1 MKMELVASLLVMSFY
16 WLCLG
21 NHIIVVS
28 GLCLGDQK
36 SLLLQFKN
44 NLTFTNMA
52 DRNSSRLKSWNA
64 SDDCCRWMG
73 VTCDKEGHVT
83 ALDLSRESISGGFV
97 NSSVLFNLQH
107 LQSLNLASN
116 NFNSVI
122 PSGFNN
128 LDKLTY
134 LNLSYAGF
142 VGQIPIEI
150 SQLTR
155 LITLHISS
163 FLQHLKLEDPNLQS
177 LVQNL
182 TSIRQLYLDGVSISA
197 PGYEW
202 CSALLSLRDLQELSL
217 SRCNLLGP
225 LDPSLARLESL
236 SVIALDE
243 NDLSS
248 PVPETFAHFKSL
260 TMLRLSKCK
269 LTGIFPQ
276 KVFNIGTLSLIDI
289 SSNNNLHGFFPDF
302 PLRGSLQ
309 TLRVSKTNFTRSI
322 PPSIGNMRNLSE
334 LDLSHCGFSGKI
346 PNSLSNLPK
355 LNYLDMSHNRFT
367 GPMTSFVMV
376 KKLTHLDLSHNDLS
390 GILPSS
396 YFEGLQNLV
405 HIDLSNNSF
414 TGRTPSILFTL
425 PSLQNLWLSNNLF
438 TQLEEFMN
446 VTSSRLVT
454 LYMSNN
460 NLSGTIPSSLFALPL
475 LQEIRLSHNH
485 LSQLDEFINVSSSIL
500 DTLDLSSNNLSGPF
514 PTSIFQISTLSVL
527 RLSSNK
533 FNGLVHLNKLKSL
546 TELELS
552 YNNLSVNAN
561 FTNVGPSSFP
571 SISYLNMASCNLK
584 TFPGFLRNLSTL
596 MHLDLSNNQIQG
608 IVPNWI
614 WKLPDLYDLN
624 ISYNLLTKLEGPFQ
638 NLTSNLDYLD
648 LHYNKLEGPIPVFP
662 KDAMFLDLSS
672 NNFSSLIPRDIG
684 NYLSQTYFLSLSNNS
699 LHGSIPES
707 ICNASSLQMLDL
719 SINNITG
726 TIPPCLMIM
735 SETLQVLNLKNN
747 NLSGSIPDTVPASC
761 ILWSL
766 NLHGNLLDG
775 PIPNSLAYCS
785 MLEVLDVGSNQI
797 SGGFPC
803 ILKEIS
809 TLRILVVRN
818 NKFKGSL
825 RCSESNKTWEMLQIV
840 DIAFNNFSGKLP
852 GKYFATW
859 KRNISLLEEYK
870 GQLKSI
876 EKSFYDSED
885 GRVYYEDNLTLL
897 KDLNQLLLPNIYTIL
912 TSIDVSSNHFEGPI
926 PKDLMDFE
934 ELVVLNLSNN
944 ALSGEIPSLMDLSYN
959 HLVGK
964 IPTGAQFSTF
974 SNDSYEGN
982 EGLYGLPLSKK
993 ADDEEPEPRLYGS
1006 PLSNNADDEEAEP
1019 RLAYTIDWNLNSV
1032 GFGLVFGHGIV
1043 FGPLLVWKQWSV
1055 WYWQLVHKVLCRIFA
1070 QMYLEYVTG
1079 GGHTYTTLRWGH

>member
-1 MKMELVASLLVMSFY
+1 
-16 WLCLG
+16 
-21 NHIIVVS
+21 
-28 GLCLGDQK
+28 
-36 SLLLQFKN
+36 
-44 NLTFTNMA
+44 
-52 DRNSSRLKSWNA
+52 
-64 SDDCCRWMG
+64 
-73 VTCDKEGHVT
+73 
-83 ALDLSRESISGGFV
+83 
-97 NSSVLFNLQH
+97 
-107 LQSLNLASN
+107 
-116 NFNSVI
+116 
-122 PSGFNN
+122 
-128 LDKLTY
+128 
-134 LNLSYAGF
+134 
-142 VGQIPIEI
+142 
-150 SQLTR
+150 
-155 LITLHISS
+155 
-163 FLQHLKLEDPNLQS
+163 
-177 LVQNL
+177 
-182 TSIRQLYLDGVSISA
+182 
-197 PGYEW
+197 
-202 CSALLSLRDLQELSL
+202 
-217 SRCNLLGP
+217 
-225 LDPSLARLESL
+225 
-236 SVIALDE
+236 
-243 NDLSS
+243 
-248 PVPETFAHFKSL
+248 
-260 TMLRLSKCK
+260 MLRLSKCK

-309 TLRVSKTNFTRSI
+309 TLRVHRS
-322 PPSIGNMRNLSE
+322 
-334 LDLSHCGFSGKI
+334 
-346 PNSLSNLPK
+346 
-355 LNYLDMSHNRFT
+355 
-367 GPMTSFVMV
+367 
-376 KKLTHLDLSHNDLS
+376 ND
-390 GILPSS
+390 ILR
-396 YFEGLQNLV
+396 YGLQNLV

-425 PSLQNLWLSNNLF
+425 PSLQNLWLSDNLF

-797 SGGFPC
+797 TGGFPC

-809 TLRILVVRN
+809 TLRILVLRN

-859 KRNISLLEEYK
+859 KRNIRLLEKYEGGLMFIK
-870 GQLKSI
+870 KL
-876 EKSFYDSED
+876 FYESED
-885 GRVYYEDNLTLL
+885 SRVYYADSLTLTL
-897 KDLNQLLLPNIYTIL
+897 KGRQLKLAEIYTIL
-912 TSIDVSSNHFEGPI
+912 TSIDASSNHFEGPI

-934 ELVVLNLSNN
+934 ELRVLNLSNN
-944 ALSGEIPSLMDLSYN
+944 TLSGEIPSLMGNLRNLESLDLSQNSLSGEIPMQLTNLVNLGFLNLSFN

-974 SNDSYEGN
+974 ENDSYEGN

-1006 PLSNNADDEEAEP
+1006 PLSNNADGEEPEPEP